1 MAVQTYPF
9 TQRHGLCPH
18 GTRSLPYKKAV
29 QKRGKNMKYAFKKV
43 RRIII
48 NDLATKQHRVTLND
62 LKNFKI
68 NGSQE
73 TVYAEGRDGKKLAAF
88 DINKVASITAENG
101 SVDEGYLALQ
111 VGSEVVKVTN
121 GSAVL
126 IREEFEV
133 SDGAAS
139 VVLSYKAAG
148 DDVRYIYKA
157 DVNGLP
163 GDVYTLGTTASDTE
177 FAYAAETKT
186 ITLPTDAFKAGD
198 TVIIDYHPIF
208 KEYEEIT
215 NDANKFSMSGEIIVD
230 AWFTDLCSE
239 ADVPL
244 QLYLPKGKISG
255 TIDLS
260 AGDQAAVQGIEI
272 ESMTRACSGETG
284 NLWTLRKYDLSNA
297 EK

>member
-1 MAVQTYPF
+1 
-9 TQRHGLCPH
+9 
-18 GTRSLPYKKAV
+18 
-29 QKRGKNMKYAFKKV
+29 MKYAFKKV

-48 NDLATKQHRVTLND
+48 NDLATKKHKVTLND

-68 NGSQE
+68 NGSQD
-73 TVYAEGRDGKKLAAF
+73 TVYAEGQDGAKLAAF
-88 DINKVASITAENG
+88 DVNKVASITAENG

-111 VGSEVVKVTN
+111 VGSEVVKVAN

-133 SDGAAS
+133 AEGSTS
-139 VVLSYKAAG
+139 VTLSYKASGATG
-148 DDVRYIYKA
+148 NEVRYIYKA
-157 DVNGLP
+157 DSNGLP
-163 GDVYTLGTTASDTE
+163 GEVYTQNSATSDTE
-177 FAYAAETKT
+177 FTYDPETKT
-186 ITLPTDAFKAGD
+186 VALPTDAFKAGD
-198 TVIIDYHPIF
+198 TVIIDYHPTF

-215 NDANKFSMSGEIIVD
+215 NEADRFSMSGEIIVD

-272 ESMTRACSGETG
+272 EAMTRACAGDSKT
-284 NLWTLRKYDLSNA
+284 LWTLRKYDLSNA

>member
-1 MAVQTYPF
+1 
-9 TQRHGLCPH
+9 
-18 GTRSLPYKKAV
+18 
-29 QKRGKNMKYAFKKV
+29 MKYAFKKV

-48 NDLATKQHRVTLND
+48 NDLATKKHKVTLND

-73 TVYAEGRDGKKLAAF
+73 TVYAEGRDGTKLAAF
-88 DINKVASITAENG
+88 DVNKVASITAENG

-126 IREEFEV
+126 IREEFE
-133 SDGAAS
+133 AADNATA

-148 DDVRYIYKA
+148 VAGNEIRYIYKA
-157 DVNGLP
+157 DSNGLP
-163 GDVYTLGTTASDTE
+163 GDVYTQGTAASETE
-177 FAYAAETKT
+177 FAYAPETKT

-198 TVIIDYHPIF
+198 TVIIDYYPTF

-272 ESMTRACSGETG
+272 ESLTRACSGDSKS
-284 NLWTLRKYDLSNA
+284 LWTLRKYDLSNA

>member
-1 MAVQTYPF
+1 
-9 TQRHGLCPH
+9 
-18 GTRSLPYKKAV
+18 
-29 QKRGKNMKYAFKKV
+29 MKYAFKKV

-48 NDLATKQHRVTLND
+48 NDLATKKHKVTLND

-73 TVYAEGRDGKKLAAF
+73 TVYAEGQSGTKLAAF

-111 VGSEVVKVTN
+111 VGSDVVKVTN
-121 GSAVL
+121 GSSIL

-133 SDGAAS
+133 KEGDTTIT
-139 VVLSYKAAG
+139 LSYKPTG
-148 DDVRYIYKA
+148 TVGNEVKYIYKT
-157 DVNGLP
+157 DRNGLP
-163 GDVYTLGTTASDTE
+163 GDAYQQNASASETDFSFDPDTK
-177 FAYAAETKT
+177 A
-186 ITLPTDAFKAGD
+186 ITLPTNVFKAGD
-198 TVIIDYHPIF
+198 TVVIDYYPSF
-208 KEYEEIT
+208 SEYEEIS
-215 NDANKFSMSGEIIVD
+215 NDADKFSMSGEVIVD

-255 TIDLS
+255 TMEIA

-272 ESMTRACSGETG
+272 ESISRPCDGDSK
-284 NLWTLRKYDLSNA
+284 NLWTLRKYDMSNA
-297 EK
+297 EA